1 MKSVLDYNIFNSINP
16 DTTAPQAKNQMPFP
30 LENFDEDV
38 ANCYNQIERILLK
51 LKSSKINP
59 VNDTP
64 AKQKRL
70 NSLLYKA
77 KTCKILLKEISV
89 SCSELWY

>member
-1 MKSVLDYNIFNSINP
+1 MKSVLDHTIFNSINP
-16 DTTAPQAKNQMPFP
+16 DALTPQIKKPMPFP

-38 ANCYNQIERILLK
+38 ANCYGHLETILLK
-51 LKSSKINP
+51 LRSSKLNP

-64 AKQKRL
+64 ARKKRI

-77 KTCKILLKEISV
+77 KTCKKLLKEISV
-89 SCSELWY
+89 SCADLWY